1 MKRMTAGASIAAL
14 VALAACGAGQP
25 APSPSPSGLGAE
37 LKAMELDMNSMKEAN
52 AAADDVIRASG
63 DCEAARPLIAA
74 ANARLNEVER
84 KLQTATGKQTLEA
97 MRKKVRDV
105 AESCP

>member
-1 MKRMTAGASIAAL
+1 VKRMTAGAAIAAL
-14 VALAACGAGQP
+14 LALAACGAGQP

-105 AESCP
+105 AESCG

>member
-1 MKRMTAGASIAAL
+1 VRRVTAGAAVVAA

-37 LKAMELDMNSMKEAN
+37 LKAMELDMTSMREAN

-63 DCEAARPLIAA
+63 DCDAARPLIPA
-74 ANARLNEVER
+74 ANARLDEVER

-105 AESCP
+105 AESCG

>member
-1 MKRMTAGASIAAL
+1 VKRVTAGAGIVAVL
-14 VALAACGAGQP
+14 ALAACGAGQP

-37 LKAMELDMNSMKEAN
+37 LKAMELDMNTMREAN

-63 DCEAARPLIAA
+63 DCDAARPLIAA
-74 ANARLNEVER
+74 ANARLDDTQR

-97 MRKKVRDV
+97 LRKKVRDV
-105 AESCP
+105 AESCG